1 MSIDHER
8 AAVLR
13 ALERW
18 GAGDLEG
25 TLANFSEDILYTV
38 NVDGLAV
45 PFVASSL
52 GKEDLRQRLM
62 LVKSTFHEEKFAP
75 LSIVHEADHT
85 RALVEIENRH
95 RETGERLCV
104 RMRLR
109 YWVENGLIARAE
121 EHLDAQY
128 VEAFQR
134 FVFHMQN
141 AARSA

>member
-1 MSIDHER
+1 MSIHHER
-8 AAVLR
+8 AAVHR

-18 GAGDLEG
+18 AAGDLEG
-25 TLANFSEDILYTV
+25 ALAQFSEDILYLV

-52 GKEDLRQRLM
+52 GKEDLRQRLQ
-62 LVKSTFHEEKFAP
+62 LIKATFYEEKFEP
-75 LSIVHEADHT
+75 ESIVYEADHT
-85 RALVEIENRH
+85 RALVDIVNRH
-95 RETGERLCV
+95 KVTGERLCV
-104 RMRLR
+104 RLRLR
-109 YWVENGLIARAE
+109 YWVQDGLIVRAE

-134 FVFHMQN
+134 FVFHMEN